1 MKRKRWWIPIFVLL
15 VLLLLA
21 SIPRIY
27 GTELAAVDQMDAYP
41 VLKSAYEDIC
51 NQYPL
56 HEISTEDTF
65 YVVTIKNLWGSWQ
78 RFILPCYTAWFPD
91 IPSAGSVR
99 CSANLL
105 ILAPWSEENI
115 FTNMFRL
122 KMRDFSLYSEP
133 GKNLF
138 ISSPYAE
145 LTHAN
150 LTPVRYLVK
159 PKLINSSEAI
169 ICNRLPTVSVEY
181 SLATLDSKR
190 EGKQLVVSTLT
201 WDYSLR
207 FMGKKICTVSYDLH
221 MDHFANT

>member
-1 MKRKRWWIPIFVLL
+1 MKRIRCWIPILVLL

-27 GTELAAVDQMDAYP
+27 GIESVMADQMDAYP
-41 VLKSAYEDIC
+41 ALKSAYEDIC

-56 HEISTEDTF
+56 HEISTEDTIS
-65 YVVTIKNLWGSWQ
+65 VVTIKNLWGSWQ
-78 RFILPCYTAWFPD
+78 RYIMPCYAARFPD
-91 IPSAGSVR
+91 VPSAGSVR
-99 CSANLL
+99 CCVNLL
-105 ILAPWSEENI
+105 VLAPWSEENM

-122 KMRDFSLYSEP
+122 KMRDFSLRLEP
-133 GKNLF
+133 GVNVF

-150 LTPVRYLVK
+150 LSPVRYLVE
-159 PKLINSSEAI
+159 PKLIDSSEAV
-169 ICNRLPTVSVEY
+169 ICNELPTVSVEY
-181 SLATLDSKR
+181 SLATLDSNQER
-190 EGKQLVVSTLT
+190 KQPVITTLT

-207 FMGKKICTVSYDLH
+207 FMGKKIRTGSYDLH

>member
-1 MKRKRWWIPIFVLL
+1 MKRTRWWIPILVLF

-27 GTELAAVDQMDAYP
+27 GTESVVVDQMDAYP
-41 VLKSAYEDIC
+41 VLKSAYEGIC

-56 HEISTEDTF
+56 HEISTEDMI

-78 RFILPCYTAWFPD
+78 RYILPCYAARFPD
-91 IPSAGSVR
+91 VPSAGSVR
-99 CSANLL
+99 CSVNLL
-105 ILAPWSEENI
+105 VLAPWSEENM
-115 FTNMFRL
+115 FTNMFQL
-122 KMRDFSLYSEP
+122 KMRDFSLHLEP
-133 GKNLF
+133 GKNIF

-150 LTPVRYLVK
+150 LSPVRYLVE
-159 PKLINSSEAI
+159 PKLIDSSEAV
-169 ICNRLPTVSVEY
+169 ICNGLPTMSVEY
-181 SLATLDSKR
+181 SLATLDSNQER
-190 EGKQLVVSTLT
+190 KQPVITTLT

-207 FMGKKICTVSYDLH
+207 FMGKKIRTGSHDLY